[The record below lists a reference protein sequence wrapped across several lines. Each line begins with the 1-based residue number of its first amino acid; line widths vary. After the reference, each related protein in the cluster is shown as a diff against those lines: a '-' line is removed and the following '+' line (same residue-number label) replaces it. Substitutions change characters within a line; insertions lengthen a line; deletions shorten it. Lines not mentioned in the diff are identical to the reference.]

1 MPLPGRETVFPP
13 RASAGDHGVI
23 SLLGGLCL
31 FLSVVEYLVPK
42 PLPFMR
48 IGLANLPLLL
58 ALDLFPPGSFAL
70 LVLVKI
76 LGQGVVSGTLFSYVF
91 LFSLAGTAASALLMY
106 GLRRA
111 AGERIGFAGLG
122 AAGAFASNAVQLL
135 LARYAVFGSSVRYL
149 IPPFLVS
156 GAVSGFALGLFCGC
170 FAARSAWYGRLRLR
184 GVPENAPLLPSPVY
198 DGRPGGKAKGR
209 GQRRERWDRLFP
221 PGELFAAG
229 LAAMCFF
236 LFNPSTASRAVQFFF
251 FAFLAFLSGKK
262 INPFVTLFVMLGI
275 VFFNLLAPYGR
286 VIAEWGFFRVTEG
299 ALAAGLRRAFTLE
312 GLLML
317 SGVCIRPGLR
327 FPGGAGL
334 LLAESFGVLGRL
346 RERKFLL
353 RPGHIIEELDRTLL
367 ELDARSA
374 APPEEGAPSARGTV
388 PGRLILVLAAA
399 ASAVPAALTALGFWQ
414 VP

>member
-1 MPLPGRETVFPP
+1 
-13 RASAGDHGVI
+13 
-23 SLLGGLCL
+23 
-31 FLSVVEYLVPK
+31 
-42 PLPFMR
+42 MR